1 MKGFEAAGKEYF
13 EKANGIEICYQ
24 SFGDRHAPPF
34 VMINGLGSQMIN
46 WHEDF
51 CLQLAASGYRLIRFD
66 NRDTGLSTR
75 FDDSGVPDL
84 KRLGQAK
91 EKGEKVETPYTL
103 LDMAED
109 AVGLLDALGI
119 ESAHFLGSSMGG
131 RIGQLIAIH
140 HPDRI
145 LTLACTVS
153 TMGESGF
160 PPPNPE
166 AIELLFKPTPRDRA
180 GYIDHYARLCRMF
193 SGAKYAIDEAYVR
206 DKAERCFDRAFN
218 PEGEIRQAAAM
229 IAAGSNK
236 ESLKYICTPTL
247 IINGSD
253 DPLISVDC
261 AKDMAETIPR
271 ATLLIIK
278 GMGHGVS
285 DTPQVWPQII
295 EAIAGHAI

>member
-1 MKGFEAAGKEYF
+1 MSVTCTASQEYF
-13 EKANGIEICYQ
+13 ANANGIKICWQ
-24 SFGDRHAPPF
+24 SFGDDNAPAF

-51 CLQLAASGYRLIRFD
+51 CVQLAAHGYRLIRFD
-66 NRDTGLSTR
+66 NRDTGLSTTVN
-75 FDDSGVPDL
+75 DYPVPDL
-84 KRLGQAK
+84 KRLAKAK
-91 EKGEKVETPYTL
+91 EKGETIEIPYSL
-103 LDMAED
+103 EDMAKD

-140 HPDRI
+140 FPKRI
-145 LTLACTVS
+145 RTLTCMIS
-153 TMGESGF
+153 TMGESSF

-166 AIELLFKPTPRDRA
+166 AIETLFKPAPTERA
-180 GYIDHYARLCRMF
+180 EFIDYYICLCRML
-193 SGAKYAIDEAYVR
+193 SGSKFRIDESYVR
-206 DKAERCFDRAFN
+206 NKAERCFDRAFN
-218 PEGEIRQAAAM
+218 PEGEIRQAAALM
-229 IAAGSNK
+229 AAGSNR
-236 ESLKYICTPTL
+236 ESLKSVYIPTL

-261 AKDMAETIPR
+261 TMDMAETIPG
-271 ATLLIIK
+271 AKVMIID

-295 EAIAGHAI
+295 EAIVTHAV